1 LYEKVLFQARYN
13 HHRACFE
20 LTLVLADL
28 YINGFAKEPTLSPTD
43 LETKLDELTQLCEAL
58 LLKQQQLSSD
68 LCEALLLK
76 QQQLSSDNQRLTQ
89 ERAQLLERNV
99 AVKSKVEGMIL
110 RLKSL
115 EQD

>member
-1 LYEKVLFQARYN
+1 MYEKVLFQARYN

-28 YINGFAKEPTLSPTD
+28 YINVFAKEPTLSPTD
-43 LETKLDELTQLCEAL
+43 LETKLDELTQ
-58 LLKQQQLSSD
+58 

>member
-1 LYEKVLFQARYN
+1 LSQARFSY
-13 HHRACFE
+13 HSVRFE

-68 LCEALLLK
+68 
-76 QQQLSSDNQRLTQ
+76 NQRLTQ

>member
-13 HHRACFE
+13 HHRAFFE

-68 LCEALLLK
+68 
-76 QQQLSSDNQRLTQ
+76 NQRLTQ

>member
-1 LYEKVLFQARYN
+1 MYEKVLFQARYN

-68 LCEALLLK
+68 
-76 QQQLSSDNQRLTQ
+76 NQRLTQ

>member
-1 LYEKVLFQARYN
+1 MYEKVLFLARFN
-13 HHRACFE
+13 HLSAGFE
-20 LTLVLADL
+20 LTLVLTDL
-28 YINGFAKEPTLSPTD
+28 YINGFAKEAILNPTD

-58 LLKQQQLSSD
+58 LS
-68 LCEALLLK
+68 K

>member
-1 LYEKVLFQARYN
+1 LYEKVQGEARFPPPLG
-13 HHRACFE
+13 CFE
-20 LTLVLADL
+20 LTLVPADL
-28 YINGFAKEPTLSPTD
+28 YINEFAKEPILSPTD
-43 LETKLDELTQLCEAL
+43 LESKLDELTQLCEAL
-58 LLKQQQLSSD
+58 L
-68 LCEALLLK
+68 AK

-99 AVKSKVEGMIL
+99 TVKSKVEGMIL

>member
-1 LYEKVLFQARYN
+1 MYEKVLFQARYN

-68 LCEALLLK
+68 
-76 QQQLSSDNQRLTQ
+76 NQRLTR

>member
-1 LYEKVLFQARYN
+1 MHVLMKATLLYEKVPVQARYKP
-13 HHRACFE
+13 RTTGFE
-20 LTLVLADL
+20 LTLVPATL
-28 YINGFAKEPTLSPTD
+28 YINPFAKEPILSPTD

-68 LCEALLLK
+68 
-76 QQQLSSDNQRLTQ
+76 NQRLSQ

>member
-1 LYEKVLFQARYN
+1 MYEKVLFQARYN

-20 LTLVLADL
+20 LTLVLDDQ

-43 LETKLDELTQLCEAL
+43 LETKLDELTQ
-58 LLKQQQLSSD
+58 

>member
-1 LYEKVLFQARYN
+1 MYEKVLFQARYN

-58 LLKQQQLSSD
+58 LSKQQQLT
-68 LCEALLLK
+68 
-76 QQQLSSDNQRLTQ
+76 SDNQRLTQ

>member
-1 LYEKVLFQARYN
+1 MYEKVLFLARIN
-13 HHRACFE
+13 HLSAGFE
-20 LTLVLADL
+20 LTLVLTDL

-43 LETKLDELTQLCEAL
+43 LETKLDELTQ
-58 LLKQQQLSSD
+58 

>member
-1 LYEKVLFQARYN
+1 MCIRDS

-20 LTLVLADL
+20 LTLVLDDL

-43 LETKLDELTQLCEAL
+43 LETKLDELTQ
-58 LLKQQQLSSD
+58 

>member
-1 LYEKVLFQARYN
+1 MYEKVLFQARYN

-20 LTLVLADL
+20 LTLVLDDL

-43 LETKLDELTQLCEAL
+43 LETKLDELTQ
-58 LLKQQQLSSD
+58 

>member
-28 YINGFAKEPTLSPTD
+28 YIKEFAKEPTLSPTD
-43 LETKLDELTQLCEAL
+43 LETKLDELTQ
-58 LLKQQQLSSD
+58 

>member
-1 LYEKVLFQARYN
+1 MYEKVLFQARYN
-13 HHRACFE
+13 HHSACFE

-43 LETKLDELTQLCEAL
+43 LETKLDELTQLC
-58 LLKQQQLSSD
+58 D
-68 LCEALLLK
+68 ALLLK

>member
-1 LYEKVLFQARYN
+1 MSQARFSY
-13 HHRACFE
+13 HSVRFE

-68 LCEALLLK
+68 
-76 QQQLSSDNQRLTQ
+76 NQRLTQ

>member
-1 LYEKVLFQARYN
+1 MYEKVRAQARFN
-13 HHRACFE
+13 AHSTCFE

-28 YINGFAKEPTLSPTD
+28 YINQFAKEPILSPTD
-43 LETKLDELTQLCEAL
+43 LEAKLDELTQLCEAL
-58 LLKQQQLSSD
+58 LS
-68 LCEALLLK
+68 K

>member
-68 LCEALLLK
+68 
-76 QQQLSSDNQRLTQ
+76 NQRLTQ

>member
-1 LYEKVLFQARYN
+1 MYEKVLFQARYN

-68 LCEALLLK
+68 
-76 QQQLSSDNQRLTQ
+76 NQRLTQ
-89 ERAQLLERNV
+89 DRAQLLERNV

>member
-1 LYEKVLFQARYN
+1 MYEKVLFQARYN

-68 LCEALLLK
+68 
-76 QQQLSSDNQRLTQ
+76 NQRLTQ

-110 RLKSL
+110 RLNSL

>member
-1 LYEKVLFQARYN
+1 MYEKVLFQARYN

-20 LTLVLADL
+20 LTLVLDDL

-43 LETKLDELTQLCEAL
+43 LETKLDELTE
-58 LLKQQQLSSD
+58 

>member
-68 LCEALLLK
+68 
-76 QQQLSSDNQRLTQ
+76 NQRLTQ

-99 AVKSKVEGMIL
+99 AVKNKVEGMIL

>member
-1 LYEKVLFQARYN
+1 MYEKVLFQARYN

-68 LCEALLLK
+68 
-76 QQQLSSDNQRLTQ
+76 NQRLTQ

-99 AVKSKVEGMIL
+99 AVKSKVEGIIL

>member
-13 HHRACFE
+13 HHSAYFE

-68 LCEALLLK
+68 
-76 QQQLSSDNQRLTQ
+76 NQRLTQ

>member
-1 LYEKVLFQARYN
+1 MYEKVLFQARYN
-13 HHRACFE
+13 YHRACFE

-68 LCEALLLK
+68 
-76 QQQLSSDNQRLTQ
+76 NQRLTQ

>member
-1 LYEKVLFQARYN
+1 MYEKVLFPARYN

-68 LCEALLLK
+68 
-76 QQQLSSDNQRLTQ
+76 NQRLTQ

>member
-1 LYEKVLFQARYN
+1 MLVLMKATLLYEKVPVQARFN
-13 HHRACFE
+13 PRTTGFE
-20 LTLVLADL
+20 LTLVPATL
-28 YINGFAKEPTLSPTD
+28 YINPFAKEPILSPTD

-58 LLKQQQLSSD
+58 LLR
-68 LCEALLLK
+68 
-76 QQQLSSDNQRLTQ
+76 QQQLSSDNQRLSQ

>member
-1 LYEKVLFQARYN
+1 MYEKVLFQARYN

-68 LCEALLLK
+68 
-76 QQQLSSDNQRLTQ
+76 NQRLTQ

-99 AVKSKVEGMIL
+99 AIKSKVEGMIL

>member
-68 LCEALLLK
+68 
-76 QQQLSSDNQRLTQ
+76 NQRLTQ
-89 ERAQLLERNV
+89 ERALLLERNV

>member
-1 LYEKVLFQARYN
+1 MYEKVLFQARYN

-20 LTLVLADL
+20 LTLVLDDL

-68 LCEALLLK
+68 
-76 QQQLSSDNQRLTQ
+76 NQRLTR